1 MTLEE
6 YVERVKIENALNIDT
21 EKIIEKITDEARKK
35 KSNNVACLSDE
46 EVKQIILK
54 FSNESV
60 TEEVVNVEQNKEK
73 KQISL
78 FDI

>member
-60 TEEVVNVEQNKEK
+60 T
-73 KQISL
+73 
-78 FDI
+78 